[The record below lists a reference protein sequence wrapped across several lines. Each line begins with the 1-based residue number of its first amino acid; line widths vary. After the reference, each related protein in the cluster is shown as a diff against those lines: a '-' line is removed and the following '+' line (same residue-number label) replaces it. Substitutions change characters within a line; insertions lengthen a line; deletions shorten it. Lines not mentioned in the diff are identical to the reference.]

1 MLLRQ
6 PRSTLTDTL
15 FPYPPL
21 FRSLLGHAA
30 LLLQAV
36 RALLGAALP
45 VAALVAVAFG
55 ALAFFVDAAPLLLA
69 AQAVLLVDALACTAL
84 VVAAVVDAVALQVA
98 ADHARGA
105 VAVFVV
111 ATVVGAVALQVAANH
126 ARGLAFRSEEHTS
139 ELQSLLRI
147 S

>member
-1 MLLRQ
+1 MTTPFPRRRSSGCVGVGPLPVALGGVSVAVGRVGVRVVVVVVRARAPAHLLPAQ
-6 PRSTLTDTL
+6 AGVVLL
-15 FPYPPL
+15 L
-21 FRSLLGHAA
+21 VAVLGHAA

-84 VVAAVVDAVALQVA
+84 VVAAVVDA
-98 ADHARGA
+98 G
-105 VAVFVV
+105 
-111 ATVVGAVALQVAANH
+111 
-126 ARGLAFRSEEHTS
+126 SEE
-139 ELQSLLRI
+139 Q
-147 S
+147 